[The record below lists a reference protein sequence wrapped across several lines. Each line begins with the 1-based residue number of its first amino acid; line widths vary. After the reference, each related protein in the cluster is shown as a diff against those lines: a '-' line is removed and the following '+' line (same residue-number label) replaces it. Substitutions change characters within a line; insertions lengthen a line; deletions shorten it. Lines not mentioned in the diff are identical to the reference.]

1 MISANWLIIWLKLS
15 FWNNIM
21 ACKQQELDAA
31 RLAYHNLM
39 TGKMARVIVD
49 QNGERVEFVAANVA
63 RLQAYIQTLE
73 AECSAATTG
82 RPRVRGPFGFLF

>member
-1 MISANWLIIWLKLS
+1 
-15 FWNNIM
+15 M

-39 TGKMARVIVD
+39 TGKMARVVVD
-49 QNGERVEFVAANVA
+49 QNGERVEFAAANAA

-73 AECSAATTG
+73 AECNAAAAG
-82 RPRVRGPFGFLF
+82 RSRSRGPFGFLF